1 MGDGWHGLRLSPEDV
16 RGALATMD
24 RFSREYDF
32 AVSLRVLTRIGGAVD
47 GVEPATTLH
56 GNAGTIIEQVER
68 YADAG
73 VHHLVIEPFSND
85 LQDFL
90 EQLQR
95 FAED

>member
-1 MGDGWHGLRLSPEDV
+1 MSVAPLPPWIGSAGSM
-16 RGALATMD
+16 T
-24 RFSREYDF
+24 SR
-32 AVSLRVLTRIGGAVD
+32 SLRVLTRIGGAVD

-90 EQLQR
+90 EQLQL